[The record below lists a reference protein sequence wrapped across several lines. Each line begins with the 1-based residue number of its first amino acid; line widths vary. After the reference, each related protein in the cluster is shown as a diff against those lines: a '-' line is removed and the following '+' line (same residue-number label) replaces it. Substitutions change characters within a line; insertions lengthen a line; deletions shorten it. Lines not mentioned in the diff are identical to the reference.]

1 MCVNHVFA
9 ITLLLRSCCGSESQA
24 GSIDNSLHVY
34 FFCLH
39 DRSKTFAGRL
49 MKTLSGEF
57 FVQFLWSLP
66 WCVLVNASP
75 YCLNK
80 IIEYIECTDCR
91 APTSAN
97 YMWVFG
103 LLFAS
108 IFESLAMQA
117 ALHKGRRIYVHTVS
131 ICNAQVF
138 AKTLRRKD
146 MAAPAENTDED
157 GKEKKEED
165 KKKDGSANISS
176 KYTVVFV
183 ESAFKRHPL
192 TN

>member
-1 MCVNHVFA
+1 M
-9 ITLLLRSCCGSESQA
+9 TLRW
-24 GSIDNSLHVY
+24 
-34 FFCLH
+34 
-39 DRSKTFAGRL
+39 
-49 MKTLSGEF
+49 EF

-66 WCVLVNASP
+66 WCVLINASP

-80 IIEYIECTDCR
+80 IIQYIECKDCG

-108 IFESLAMQA
+108 IFESLTMQA

-138 AKTLRRKD
+138 AKALRRKD
-146 MAAPAENTDED
+146 MASPVDKTDED
-157 GKEKKEED
+157 GKETKDDDK

-176 KYTVVFV
+176 KCLAWLLMFYSDSHHREIEREFPLSLVW
-183 ESAFKRHPL
+183 ESISHKQQLAIL
-192 TN
+192 TATPRP

>member
-1 MCVNHVFA
+1 M
-9 ITLLLRSCCGSESQA
+9 TLR
-24 GSIDNSLHVY
+24 
-34 FFCLH
+34 
-39 DRSKTFAGRL
+39 
-49 MKTLSGEF
+49 GEF

-80 IIEYIECTDCR
+80 IIQYIECKDCG

-108 IFESLAMQA
+108 IFESLTMQA
-117 ALHKGRRIYVHTVS
+117 ALHKGRRIYVHAVS

-138 AKTLRRKD
+138 AKALRRKD
-146 MAAPAENTDED
+146 MASPVDKTDED
-157 GKEKKEED
+157 GKEIKEED
-165 KKKDGSANISS
+165 EKKKDKSANISS
-176 KYTVVFV
+176 KC
-183 ESAFKRHPL
+183 R
-192 TN
+192 